1 MIRDGVFDGAT
12 GGVSKPLD
20 EKAVR
25 CCDRWRL
32 KSLSLVLS
40 LLFNPALSQPNLVR
54 AEAVPPISRGQTGL
68 PGTGPAPTPIH
79 GFGNWSE
86 PQDDPFSCQEDP
98 LSAPTPVFEVCSSM
112 LYGHYGGPG
121 RRKWV
126 GIIQIGDARGMG
138 ILSGL
143 GGDHQC
149 VVALDLQLAAVE
161 YRVVAEVGIKANI
174 QIGRASCRER
184 V

>member
-121 RRKWV
+121 RAAEEGWV
-126 GIIQIGDARGMG
+126 GLYR
-138 ILSGL
+138 SVTP
-143 GGDHQC
+143 GGWGFYL
-149 VVALDLQLAAVE
+149 ALAAT
-161 YRVVAEVGIKANI
+161 IS
-174 QIGRASCRER
+174 AS
-184 V
+184 

>member
-79 GFGNWSE
+79 GFGN
-86 PQDDPFSCQEDP
+86 CQSLRTTP
-98 LSAPTPVFEVCSSM
+98 SLARKTHSRPPRQSSRSALRCSTVIM
-112 LYGHYGGPG
+112 
-121 RRKWV
+121 
-126 GIIQIGDARGMG
+126 
-138 ILSGL
+138 
-143 GGDHQC
+143 
-149 VVALDLQLAAVE
+149 VVLAAESGWGLWLLVLQGGWGF
-161 YRVVAEVGIKANI
+161 YLALAATIS
-174 QIGRASCRER
+174 AS
-184 V
+184 